1 VDTLHDMTQQTRRR
15 DAAGTRQAL
24 LDAARHRFAANG
36 YAATTVRDIAESAGV
51 NVSLISRYFT
61 SKEGLFEACLTGA
74 VDEFDRTVT
83 PGLTID
89 EMPRSMVR
97 NLADESGKTRLLL
110 LLRSS
115 GDPGADQVRRNVLR
129 TFAERMVAATGQE
142 ITEELLLRAEM
153 VLATALG
160 LVLMRSVIGV
170 EPLATADQEALV
182 APLGDVIRGLLRPSP
197 RAS

>member
-1 VDTLHDMTQQTRRR
+1 MTQQTRRR

-24 LDAARHRFAANG
+24 LDAARHRFATNG
-36 YAATTVRDIAESAGV
+36 YAATTVRDIAEQAGV

-97 NLADESGKTRLLL
+97 HLADESGKTRLLL

-129 TFAERMVAATGQE
+129 TFAERMVTATGQE
-142 ITEELLLRAEM
+142 ITEDLLLRAEM

-160 LVLMRSVIGV
+160 LVLMRTVIGV
-170 EPLATADQEALV
+170 EPLAGVDQEELV
-182 APLGDVIRGLLRPSP
+182 APLGDAIRGLLRPTP

>member
-1 VDTLHDMTQQTRRR
+1 MTQQTRRR
-15 DAAGTRQAL
+15 DAAGTRRAL
-24 LDAARHRFAANG
+24 LDAARLRFATNG
-36 YAATTVRDIAESAGV
+36 YAATTVRDIADSAGV

-83 PGLTID
+83 PDLTID

-129 TFAERMVAATGQE
+129 TFAERTVAVTGQE
-142 ITEELLLRAEM
+142 ITDELLLRAEL

-170 EPLATADQEALV
+170 EPLATVDQEALV
-182 APLGDVIRGLLRPSP
+182 APLGDAIRGLLAPSP